1 MKRKFGNYLVDKFVF
16 RERLEK
22 ITNHAKQK
30 DIEEK
35 AGISNG
41 ISRIYSG
48 EAALT
53 VDHLIQ
59 LSKAYNCSID
69 YLLGIDNDSEND
81 SKRASTVY
89 EFAKAVNDANKCGA
103 IKVIEERYNLDD
115 RESGK
120 SIEITGKCI
129 RILDYDLND
138 AVSFVLV
145 LDRATQYSEKYGE
158 GVLEQFLEGLKENHK
173 PLQKANVNDWIKNGY
188 NE

>member
-59 LSKAYNCSID
+59 LSSNRNCH
-69 YLLGIDNDSEND
+69 
-81 SKRASTVY
+81 
-89 EFAKAVNDANKCGA
+89 
-103 IKVIEERYNLDD
+103 
-115 RESGK
+115 
-120 SIEITGKCI
+120 
-129 RILDYDLND
+129 IL
-138 AVSFVLV
+138 
-145 LDRATQYSEKYGE
+145 
-158 GVLEQFLEGLKENHK
+158 
-173 PLQKANVNDWIKNGY
+173 
-188 NE
+188 